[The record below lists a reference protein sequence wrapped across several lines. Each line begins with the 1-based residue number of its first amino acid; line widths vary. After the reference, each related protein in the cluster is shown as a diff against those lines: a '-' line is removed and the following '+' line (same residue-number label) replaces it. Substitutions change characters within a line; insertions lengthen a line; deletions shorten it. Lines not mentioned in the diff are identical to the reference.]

1 MAIRTVRLIDTIPRP
16 AKSSGLRAAVMI
28 ASALVA
34 NDESFEV
41 GAECGC
47 LAAPESGVIQ
57 KAKVNVIQ
65 IPTQL

>member
-34 NDESFEV
+34 NMGPSKLGLSVVVFGGPGV
-41 GAECGC
+41 GCHTKGEG
-47 LAAPESGVIQ
+47 
-57 KAKVNVIQ
+57 
-65 IPTQL
+65 